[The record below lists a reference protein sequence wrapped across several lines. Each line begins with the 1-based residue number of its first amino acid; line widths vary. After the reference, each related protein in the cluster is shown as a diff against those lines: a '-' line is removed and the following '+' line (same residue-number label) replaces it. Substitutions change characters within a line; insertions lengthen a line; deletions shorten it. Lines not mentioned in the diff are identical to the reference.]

1 MSRAFSL
8 CQVEKVFQHVCFRP
22 PQTQATPTRS
32 SASPTLFEAGNYRM
46 KSVFAEVAV
55 HCMGQ

>member
-1 MSRAFSL
+1 
-8 CQVEKVFQHVCFRP
+8 VEKVFEHVCFRP
-22 PQTQATPTRS
+22 PQTADDADAIES
-32 SASPTLFEAGNYRM
+32 IATLFESNGYRM